1 MQIRKRYVLV
11 GGDYSAQEPRVTAV
25 LAHEKDM
32 QTAFD
37 NDRDVYSTIAAK
49 AFHTSYEN
57 CLEHFP
63 KDTPIYEHGGNWYY
77 FTDKGNPCYHDF
89 QPEKEDKFAD
99 GSTDTYHDGKLRR
112 KQSKVI
118 LLGMLYGRGD
128 KSLAEQLS
136 CDLEEAKDIKRTVF
150 SAFPNLVAF
159 EQGNIEHVKKYGYV
173 ETLWGRKRR
182 LPDVQ
187 LPDYGFTFPDA
198 TMTDYDKKKIE
209 DYYTNKLNSVYGAFM
224 KFIDVFE
231 KRQSIMKD
239 CNEKYG
245 VKIKDNTG
253 LIARAIRQATNAR
266 VQGSAS
272 DLTKKAIVAITS
284 DERLMKLGFRI
295 IVPIHDEL
303 INEVPLYNVKEAIP
317 LFVYDMG
324 TAGKEFIPGIIK
336 VDPSVT
342 YNWYGDEIDIDKEL
356 HHRGDDN

>member
-1 MQIRKRYVLV
+1 MKIRKRYVLV

-32 QTAFD
+32 QSAFD

-63 KDTPIYEHGGNWYY
+63 KNTPIYEHDGNWYY
-77 FTDKGNPCYHDF
+77 FTDKENPCYHDF
-89 QPEKEDKFAD
+89 QPEKEDKLAD

-128 KSLAEQLS
+128 KSLAEQLN
-136 CDLEEAKDIKRTVF
+136 CDLEEAKGIKEAVF

-159 EQGNIEHVKKYGYV
+159 ENENIEHVKKYGYV

-187 LPDYGFTFPDA
+187 LPAYDFTFPDD
-198 TMTDYDKKKIE
+198 TLTSYDRKKIE
-209 DYYTNKLNSVYGAFM
+209 DYYTKKLNDVYG
-224 KFIDVFE
+224 FE
-231 KRQSIMKD
+231 KRQPIIEECKQ
-239 CNEKYG
+239 KYG
-245 VKIKDNTG
+245 VKIKDNNG
-253 LIARAIRQATNAR
+253 LIAKALRQATNAR

-272 DLTKKAIVAITS
+272 DLTKKAIVAINS

-356 HHRGDDN
+356 HHRGDDK